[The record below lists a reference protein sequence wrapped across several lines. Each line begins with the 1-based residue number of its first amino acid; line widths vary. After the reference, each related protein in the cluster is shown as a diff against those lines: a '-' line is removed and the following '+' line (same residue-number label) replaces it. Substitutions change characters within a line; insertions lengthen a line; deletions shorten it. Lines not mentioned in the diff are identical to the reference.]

1 MKFPKSKT
9 SNNTHKEGG
18 FGGGVTGCE
27 FYATFADYRKKLQ
40 L

>member
-18 FGGGVTGCE
+18 LGGGAGCE
-27 FYATFADYRKKLQ
+27 FYATFADYRKKQHL
-40 L
+40 